1 MIVAAALCPHP
12 PLLLREVTGSVD
24 AAASLRSACAEAVR
38 ALVGALDPAT
48 DVVHVV
54 GADGPAVTPA
64 SFAPSPVIMH
74 VLGDQ
79 ARSARPLSLLV
90 GSRLLAE
97 AGWDGEVVPH
107 AVAPDAP
114 PAQCRALGET
124 LATTARPT
132 AVLALGDGSARRG
145 PKAPGYVDGRATAF
159 DAAVL
164 DALAAADADR
174 LAAVDPELAADLLAA
189 GRPAWQV
196 LAGALPLLG
205 VGHGRLSYADDPF
218 GVMYAVCA
226 WIP

>member
-12 PLLLREVTGSVD
+12 PLLLREVTGAVD

-38 ALVGALDPAT
+38 ALTGALDPAT

-54 GADGPAVTPA
+54 GADGPLVTPA
-64 SFAPSPVIMH
+64 SFAPSPVIKESKP
-74 VLGDQ
+74 DQ
-79 ARSARPLSLLV
+79 GIRARPLSLLV
-90 GSRLLAE
+90 GMRLLAE
-97 AGWDGEVVPH
+97 AGWGGEVVPH

-114 PAQCRALGET
+114 PGECWALGEA
-124 LATTARPT
+124 LATAARPT

-145 PKAPGYVDGRATAF
+145 PKAPGYVDERAASF
-159 DAAVL
+159 DADVL

-174 LAAVDPELAADLLAA
+174 LAAVDPELAAVLLAA

-196 LAGALPLLG
+196 LAGALPWLG
-205 VGHGRLSYADDPF
+205 VSRGRLRYADDPF
-218 GVMYAVCA
+218 GVMYAVCT